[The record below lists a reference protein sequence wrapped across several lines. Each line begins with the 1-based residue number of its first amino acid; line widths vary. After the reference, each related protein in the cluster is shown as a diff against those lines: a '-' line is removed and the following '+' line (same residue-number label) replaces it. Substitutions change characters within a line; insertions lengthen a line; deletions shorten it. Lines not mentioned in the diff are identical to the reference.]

1 MFHRMFLV
9 YKALAGGLHA
19 YVMPLFMFTAILL
32 LHVVTT
38 IGMLLDHI
46 FFPAL
51 AKTKIV
57 RPIIVVGN
65 PRSGTTVLQ
74 RFLVDNGFG
83 TGSRLWKMLYPSLT
97 IQFLLKPFLPLLE
110 KVSPAKHHAH
120 AAHKTSLGAI
130 EADDPGILF
139 RYFDGFFLYGF
150 FLSWSKED
158 LKAMFDPELRD
169 TAKRD
174 FDWHEKLWR
183 RVLVS
188 EKKDRIVAKIFS
200 LGVRVPRFLQRFPDA
215 KILYTIRD
223 PMETVPSGLSLVTGV
238 LDGQFGFWKLPEAK
252 RKHFI
257 ERLYSAFLDLS
268 LRFHS
273 HYTTGKIPAD
283 KFKVV
288 TFGRLMQD
296 FDNLMFEIVDFV
308 GAERTPALEAAI
320 REQAAKQKQFKSGH
334 EYDLARFGL
343 TEERIRKDYAPIYQT
358 FFNA

>member
-1 MFHRMFLV
+1 MLTRMFLV
-9 YKALAGGLHA
+9 YKALAGAMHR
-19 YVMPLFMFTAILL
+19 YVRPLFLFSAILL

-51 AKTKIV
+51 ARTKV
-57 RPIIVVGN
+57 QRPIIVVGN

-97 IQFLLKPFLPLLE
+97 IQALLKPLLPLLE
-110 KVSPAKHHAH
+110 KISPAKHHAR
-120 AAHKTSLGAI
+120 AAHKTSLTAI

-150 FLSWSKED
+150 FLSFSKED
-158 LKAMFDPELRD
+158 LKDMFDPEKRD

-188 EKKDRIVAKIFS
+188 EKKSRIVAKIFS
-200 LGVRVPRFLQRFPDA
+200 LGVRIPQFLQRFPDA

-238 LDGQFGFWKLPEAK
+238 LDGMFGFWKLPEAQ
-252 RKHFI
+252 RNHFI
-257 ERLYSAFLDLS
+257 ARLYSAFLDLS
-268 LRFHS
+268 LRFHL
-273 HYTTGKIPAD
+273 HYTTGKLPMD
-283 KFKVV
+283 KFKLV
-288 TFGRLMQD
+288 TFNRLMQD

-308 GAERTPALEAAI
+308 GEQRTPELEKVI
-320 REQAAKQKQFKSGH
+320 RETAEKQKQFKSGH
-334 EYDLARFGL
+334 EYDLAKFGL

-358 FFNA
+358 FFSN